1 MSCGPPAP
9 RAIKEAAAMSEAVL
23 KAQLAAEVAIARQAI
38 DRIREVIGDDDA
50 DFLELVES
58 ETDALEILRRLL
70 RRARRAEAEAAAV
83 KAMRHELVEEL
94 AAREERHAQ
103 RSDALRRAV
112 VWAMGELGLQRVMAP
127 DFTASLSTPAHGPV
141 EVPDPNA
148 VPMEFCRVV
157 KTPDRTAIKSL
168 LDSGERVNWASFAP
182 ARPRLTIRTR

>member
-1 MSCGPPAP
+1 
-9 RAIKEAAAMSEAVL
+9 MSEAVL

-70 RRARRAEAEAAAV
+70 RRARRAEAEAKAV
-83 KAMRHELVEEL
+83 ADMRRELAEEL
-94 AAREERHAQ
+94 AAREERHA
-103 RSDALRRAV
+103 RRADALRRAV
-112 VWAMGELGLQRVMAP
+112 GWAMGELGLPKIMAP
-127 DFTASLSTPAHGPV
+127 DFTATVSTPAHGPV
-141 EVPDPNA
+141 EVPDPEA
-148 VPMEFCRVV
+148 VPAEYCRVV
-157 KTPDRTAIKSL
+157 KTPDKAAIKSL